1 MKNELLRRRRK
12 VAYLVSWFPARTE
25 TFILRELQQVELL
38 GGCPEVYP
46 LVGAR
51 PGALHPGAES
61 FVSRARYLRLASR
74 EVLSANLRWLRTS
87 PRRYLGTWA
96 RALWGNA
103 RSPGFLARAV
113 YTLPKAATIAHELQA
128 RGVEHVHAHWATHPA
143 LAGWAIHR
151 LTGIPWSF
159 TAHAHDLYVDR
170 TMLRQKLQSAAFA
183 VTISEYNRERLRGW
197 YGAGLAKK
205 VAVVRC
211 GIDGRSFRPR
221 EPGSPRTGPFT
232 LLCVAALR
240 DYKGHPW
247 LLDAVALLK
256 RRGCAVRLLLVGD
269 GEDRLA
275 LCERVVQ
282 SGLAGEVSF
291 LGHQPSDKV
300 AELMRGADAVVLPS
314 VVTSSGKME
323 GIPVCLM
330 EALACELPVV
340 ATRISGIPELVKDG
354 ETGLLVPPGDA
365 RALATALERL
375 IRDPALRARLGRA
388 GRAHVL
394 ESFSLQENSE
404 RLFEMFVD
412 GSATP
417 LRRRER
423 GPDVRVGGK
432 QVQRPREQGD
442 AGLGAVPGGGP

>member
-1 MKNELLRRRRK
+1 

-25 TFILRELQQVELL
+25 TFILRELQQVEQL

-51 PGALHPGAES
+51 PDALHPGAEG
-61 FVSRARYLRLASR
+61 FVSRARYLRLGSR
-74 EVLSANLRWLRTS
+74 EVLGANLRWLRRS
-87 PRRYLGTWA
+87 PRRYLGTWV
-96 RALWGNA
+96 RALAGNA
-103 RSPGFLARAV
+103 RSPAFLARAV
-113 YTLPKAATIAHELQA
+113 YTLPKAATIALELQA

-170 TMLRQKLQSAAFA
+170 TMLRQKLESAAFA
-183 VTISEYNRERLRGW
+183 VTISDYNRELIQGW
-197 YGAGLAKK
+197 FGPALAKK

-211 GIDGRSFRPR
+211 GIDGRAFRPR
-221 EPGSPRTGPFT
+221 ESTSPRSGPFT

-247 LLDAVALLK
+247 LLDAVSRLK
-256 RRGCAVRLLLVGD
+256 RRGHAVKLLLVGD

-275 LCERVVQ
+275 LCERVAQ
-282 SGLAGEVSF
+282 AGLAGEVSF

-300 AELMRGADAVVLPS
+300 AELMREADAVVLPS
-314 VVTSSGKME
+314 VITSSGKME

-354 ETGLLVPPGDA
+354 ETGLLVPPADA
-365 RALATALERL
+365 RALATAIERL

-388 GRAHVL
+388 GRKHVL
-394 ESFSLQENSE
+394 QAFSLQENSA

-412 GSATP
+412 SSAAP
-417 LRRRER
+417 LRRREG
-423 GPDVRVGGK
+423 GPDVRVGSER
-432 QVQRPREQGD
+432 VQRPREQGD
-442 AGLGAVPGGGP
+442 ARLGAVPRGGP